1 MNGKRFAW
9 QVMYMDKPFF
19 FTLLILL
26 RKFVYFEFC
35 YPGCCK
41 IAFYWRNA
49 FACWDK
55 KTRRDIDSMYML
67 HSFFVKGLLF
77 SLWLYFSFFL
87 CSILVLGFYFSF
99 QLFDVF
105 IIFGIFCRKKRNSG
119 TGQCLTSYMFET
131 LIHWLL
137 RLRSCIK
144 CTTIYQE
151 QILMLYPL
159 TLLLGR

>member
-9 QVMYMDKPFF
+9 QVMTVNSPFF

-55 KTRRDIDSMYML
+55 KTRRYIDSMYML
-67 HSFFVKGLLF
+67 HSFFVNPLGLLF
-77 SLWLYFSFFL
+77 SLWLYYSFFL
-87 CSILVLGFYFSF
+87 CSILVLGFIFHFNCSMCLLFLVSF
-99 QLFDVF
+99 AGRRE
-105 IIFGIFCRKKRNSG
+105 I
-119 TGQCLTSYMFET
+119 
-131 LIHWLL
+131 
-137 RLRSCIK
+137 
-144 CTTIYQE
+144 QE
-151 QILMLYPL
+151 QDNVWHHICSGLSSIDCSDCVPVSNVQPSTKNRSLCYTHWPCC
-159 TLLLGR
+159 